1 MSRTS
6 RDSPAPE
13 VRPEF
18 DSRPAAADASG
29 HLRDRL
35 ERLPPGHPSSPY
47 EADGSRRESV
57 SRLRDLDTGGTDD
70 DALTATSDVRG
81 DGKPDSRAD
90 DNQQADGGYRFTDAE
105 WSEHRAETRA
115 LIAEANAADRAS
127 YRQYTVD
134 PDHQA
139 WTAER
144 RSAHDSIIDSIYA
157 QAQDVPNERAAI
169 IAGGLCGA
177 GKTTILNEHA
187 GIDLSHYLK
196 ISPDDIKE
204 ELARRGLVPEI
215 NGLSPMEASDLV
227 HRESSYIAHQ
237 LALRARADG
246 KNHIWDITMSS
257 RESTQDRIKDLR
269 EAGYERVDAI
279 FVDIPVSVSL
289 QRADA
294 RHRDGEEKYRSGIGL
309 GGRYV
314 PPEAITS
321 QADDEW
327 SSVNRRAF
335 EELKLRFDQCTLFDN
350 SADARSPVL
359 VETSTG
365 DDRRERRI
373 S

>member
-1 MSRTS
+1 MSRVPG
-6 RDSPAPE
+6 DSPAADA
-13 VRPEF
+13 RPEF
-18 DSRPAAADASG
+18 DSRPDTADASS

-47 EADGSRRESV
+47 EADGRRRESAPL
-57 SRLRDLDTGGTDD
+57 LRDLDTGTDD
-70 DALTATSDVRG
+70 GAFAGDSDVAGG
-81 DGKPDSRAD
+81 DSSDWRAD
-90 DNQQADGGYRFTDAE
+90 DNQQADAGYRFTDAE

-115 LIAEANAADRAS
+115 LLGGANAADMAS

-134 PDHQA
+134 PDNQA

-144 RSAHDSIIDSIYA
+144 RSAHDLIINSIYA
-157 QAQDVPNERAAI
+157 EARDVPNDRAAI
-169 IAGGLCGA
+169 IAGGMCGA
-177 GKTTILNEHA
+177 GKTTVLNEYA
-187 GIDLSHYLK
+187 SIDRSQYLT

-204 ELARRGLVPEI
+204 QLARRGLIPET

-257 RESTQDRIKDLR
+257 LDSTQDRINDLR
-269 EAGYERVDAI
+269 EAGYERVEAI
-279 FVDIPVSVSL
+279 FVHIPVGVSL

-294 RHRDGEEKYRSGIGL
+294 RHREGEEKYRSGVGL

-327 SSVNRRAF
+327 GSKNRRAF
-335 EELKLRFDQCTLFDN
+335 EELKPRFDRWTQYDN
-350 SADARSPVL
+350 SVDGRKPVRVEAGSPDDSPERS
-359 VETSTG
+359 
-365 DDRRERRI
+365 I